1 MKKTITSLRTAAIIA
16 LLGVCGMAAN
26 AVIKTVG
33 GTGADYATLNAAF
46 AAVNTGTI
54 TGEIVLQLTGNS
66 SESDAAKS
74 VLSLNASSGTASYSS
89 ILIYPTADNV
99 VVQGDTDVTLAITL
113 NGADNVTI
121 DGRKR
126 DENGNI
132 LSQNINL
139 SINGKAG
146 LLTFS
151 NAATNNTIKYCNITV
166 KVASAQAILF
176 MADSSGGSDNNT
188 LENNNIGSPG
198 IDFLRYG
205 IVADIATVGNETDN
219 LTIKNNNFSNC
230 IRNNAT
236 SSSFIKIDKYS
247 RNFLISGN
255 SFYVTSAMTLTNT
268 SATLTFYGIE
278 IVAQN
283 NSGHIIENNYVGGNN
298 PLCGG
303 TAMQINKSV
312 DGFFTFIGI
321 GINKNLAGA
330 TKFIVRNNTIAN
342 IELGAKCTSGALKGI
357 TLNAPGNVDAEIG
370 LVNANFIAG
379 LNVLGNTPITGID
392 LASGSYT
399 LTNNIISIISDATV
413 SITGLSQNA
422 LNNSSI
428 QNLYNNTVYI
438 GGTTLGINNSYAY
451 YITNNDNSNKKV
463 KNNIFVNVRSG
474 AGKNYAFYSNN
485 ETSTPVQLDFN
496 NYFVNGTN
504 GVLGYMGAADI
515 NSLPFKTGVTDA
527 NSKTVNPNFT
537 ISSPTIAL
545 DYKPTVA
552 ELQSGGETDIAVTTD
567 YAGTARTSNQ
577 MGAFVVN
584 APTNVNAVKS
594 NIRVYQQNNGSS
606 VIVADLSS
614 LSESSAVSVI
624 DLRGYVIFNETV
636 EPKMLSIPLFEK
648 GIYFVRIQS
657 NKENATTKVLLF

>member
-1 MKKTITSLRTAAIIA
+1 MKKAITTLRTAAIIW
-16 LLGVCGMAAN
+16 LLSVCSMTAN

-46 AAVNTGTI
+46 SAINTGTI

-74 VLSLNASSGTASYSS
+74 TFSLNASSGSASYTS
-89 ILIYPTADNV
+89 ILIYPTTDNV
-99 VVQGDTDVTLAITL
+99 VIQGDTDATMAITL

-126 DENGNI
+126 DVNGNV
-132 LSQNINL
+132 LNQEINL

-151 NAATNNTIKYCNITV
+151 NAATNNIIKYCNITV

-176 MADSSGGSDNNT
+176 MADTAGGSDNNT
-188 LENNNIGSPG
+188 LENNNIGSPNPD
-198 IDFLRYG
+198 ILRYG
-205 IVADIATVGNETDN
+205 IVSDIATVGNETDN
-219 LTIKNNNFSNC
+219 LSIKNNNFSNC

-247 RNFLISGN
+247 RNFTISGN
-255 SFYVTSAMTLTNT
+255 SFYVTSAMSLTNT

-283 NSGHIIENNYVGGNN
+283 NSGHIVENNYIGGSN
-298 PLCGG
+298 PQCSGA
-303 TAMQINKSV
+303 AMQLNKSA

-321 GINKNLAGA
+321 GINKSLAGA
-330 TKFIVRNNTIAN
+330 TKFTVRNNIIKN
-342 IELGAKCTSGALKGI
+342 IELGAKCTSGSLKGI
-357 TLNAPGNVDAEIG
+357 SLAGPGNVDAEVG

-379 LNVLGNTPITGID
+379 LNALGNTPVTGID

-399 LTNNIISIISDATV
+399 LTNNIVSVISDATV
-413 SITGLSQNA
+413 AITGLSQNA
-422 LNNSSI
+422 ANNSSI
-428 QNLYNNTVYI
+428 QNILNNTVYI
-438 GGTTLGINNSYAY
+438 GGTSSGINNSYAY

-504 GVLGYMGAADI
+504 GVLGYMGASDI
-515 NSLPFKTGVTDA
+515 NSIPFKTGVTDA
-527 NSKTVNPNFT
+527 NSKTLNPNFS

-545 DYKPTVA
+545 DYKSTVI

-567 YAGTARTSNQ
+567 YAGTTRTSNQ
-577 MGAFVVN
+577 MGAFVIN
-584 APTNVNAVKS
+584 APSAVDALNS
-594 NIRVYQQNNGSS
+594 DVRIYQRNIGSL

-614 LSESSAVSVI
+614 MNESVLVSVI
-624 DLRGYVIFNETV
+624 DIKGSVIFNQTAQPEI
-636 EPKMLSIPLFEK
+636 LSIPLSEK

-657 NKENATTKVLLF
+657 NKGNTTTKVLLF

>member
-1 MKKTITSLRTAAIIA
+1 MKKTITSLRTAAMIV
-16 LLGVCGMAAN
+16 LLGVCSMTAN
-26 AVIKTVG
+26 ALIKTVG

-46 AAVNTGTI
+46 AAVNAGTI

-66 SESDAAKS
+66 SEIDAAKS

-99 VVQGDTDVTLAITL
+99 VVQGDTDATLAITL

-126 DENGNI
+126 DANGNI

-188 LENNNIGSPG
+188 LENNNIGSQG

-219 LTIKNNNFSNC
+219 LSIKNNNFSNC
-230 IRNNAT
+230 VRNNAT

-283 NSGHIIENNYVGGNN
+283 NSGHIIENNYIGGNN

-379 LNVLGNTPITGID
+379 LNALGNTPITGID
-392 LASGSYT
+392 LASGSYS

-413 SITGLSQNA
+413 AITGLSQNA

-428 QNLYNNTVYI
+428 QYIYNNTVYI
-438 GGTTLGINNSYAY
+438 GGTTLGINNSFAY

-474 AGKNYAFYSNN
+474 AGKSYAFYSNN
-485 ETSTPVQLDFN
+485 ETNTPVQLDFN

-527 NSKTVNPNFT
+527 NSKTVNPIFT
-537 ISSPTIAL
+537 ISYPTVAF
-545 DYKPTVA
+545 DYKSTVA
-552 ELQSGGETDIAVTTD
+552 ELQLGGETDIPISTD
-567 YAGTARTSNQ
+567 YAGTTRTSNQ
-577 MGAFVVN
+577 LGAFVIN
-584 APTNVNAVKS
+584 APSAVNAVKS
-594 NIRVYQQNNGSS
+594 NIHIYQQNKGSLN
-606 VIVADLSS
+606 IVADLSP
-614 LSESSAVSVI
+614 LSESSSVSVI
-624 DLRGYVIFNETV
+624 DSRACVIFNEKV
-636 EPKMLSIPLFEK
+636 QPGMLTIPLPEK

-657 NKENATTKVLLF
+657 NKETTTTKVLLF

>member
-1 MKKTITSLRTAAIIA
+1 
-16 LLGVCGMAAN
+16 
-26 AVIKTVG
+26 
-33 GTGADYATLNAAF
+33 
-46 AAVNTGTI
+46 
-54 TGEIVLQLTGNS
+54 
-66 SESDAAKS
+66 
-74 VLSLNASSGTASYSS
+74 
-89 ILIYPTADNV
+89 
-99 VVQGDTDVTLAITL
+99 
-113 NGADNVTI
+113 
-121 DGRKR
+121 
-126 DENGNI
+126 
-132 LSQNINL
+132 
-139 SINGKAG
+139 
-146 LLTFS
+146 
-151 NAATNNTIKYCNITV
+151 
-166 KVASAQAILF
+166 
-176 MADSSGGSDNNT
+176 
-188 LENNNIGSPG
+188 
-198 IDFLRYG
+198 
-205 IVADIATVGNETDN
+205 
-219 LTIKNNNFSNC
+219 
-230 IRNNAT
+230 
-236 SSSFIKIDKYS
+236 
-247 RNFLISGN
+247 
-255 SFYVTSAMTLTNT
+255 
-268 SATLTFYGIE
+268 
-278 IVAQN
+278 
-283 NSGHIIENNYVGGNN
+283 
-298 PLCGG
+298 
-303 TAMQINKSV
+303 MQINKSV

-594 NIRVYQQNNGSS
+594 NIRVYQQNNGSL

>member
-33 GTGADYATLNAAF
+33 GAGADYATLNAAF

-74 VLSLNASSGTASYSS
+74 VLSLNASSGTASYTS

-99 VVQGDTDVTLAITL
+99 VVQGDTDATLAITL

-139 SINGKAG
+139 SLNGKAG

-151 NAATNNTIKYCNITV
+151 NAATNNTIKFCNITV
-166 KVASAQAILF
+166 KVASAQVILI
-176 MADSSGGSDNNT
+176 MADTSGGSDNNT
-188 LENNNIGSPG
+188 LENNNIGSP
-198 IDFLRYG
+198 DPNFLRYG

-247 RNFLISGN
+247 RNFTISGN
-255 SFYVTSAMTLTNT
+255 SFFVTSAMSLTNT

-283 NSGHIIENNYVGGNN
+283 NSGHIVENNYIGGNN

-552 ELQSGGETDIAVTTD
+552 ELQYGGETDIAVTTD

-657 NKENATTKVLLF
+657 IKENATTKVLLF